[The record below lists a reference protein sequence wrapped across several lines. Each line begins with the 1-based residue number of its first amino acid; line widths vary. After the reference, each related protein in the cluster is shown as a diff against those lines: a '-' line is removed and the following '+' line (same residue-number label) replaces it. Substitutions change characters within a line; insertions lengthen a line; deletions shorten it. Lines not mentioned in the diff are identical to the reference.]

1 MDNKYKFNIEITNK
15 CIIGCSGCPRTW
27 FKKQFPKVKQIQ
39 EMDIDVLCNFLEG
52 ITEVVHFEGNTGD
65 AIYHSKF
72 LELVKRIKNM
82 QIRVQI
88 TTNASGKRESFWQN
102 LVEILSPTD
111 EIEFSIDGLEDTNHL
126 YRINSK
132 WPTVL
137 RALKIVGSSGV
148 RSVWKFIVFKHNE
161 HQIEEA
167 KTMAKSLGIDKFRII
182 TSIKG
187 FDPNYDKNLMPSEK
201 YRSTEE
207 KTRSLI
213 MEGEAPE
220 KMSPQCLKHGKVKD
234 FIFISVF
241 GDFYPCCYIGTYL
254 IAYKTMWNPRNK
266 KYNIK
271 NKKIKDI
278 LTDKDVVNFYESTK
292 RLETANNYCKIFCGD
307 LNG

>member
-1 MDNKYKFNIEITNK
+1 MREGVGGVTELMKNRMVIPFDGSHKE
-15 CIIGCSGCPRTW
+15 
-27 FKKQFPKVKQIQ
+27 FKHV
-39 EMDIDVLCNFLEG
+39 
-52 ITEVVHFEGNTGD
+52 
-65 AIYHSKF
+65 IYH
-72 LELVKRIKNM
+72 ELVHVFINDGVYGGSLKN
-82 QIRVQI
+82 
-88 TTNASGKRESFWQN
+88 
-102 LVEILSPTD
+102 L
-111 EIEFSIDGLEDTNHL
+111 
-126 YRINSK
+126 INSNVVRIPLWMNEGLAEYLASK
-132 WPTVL
+132 WDANSDMWI
-137 RALKIVGSSGV
+137 RDIALNYEQLPKINSLGGYLAY
-148 RSVWKFIVFKHNE
+148 RGGQSVWKFIVFKHNE

-167 KTMAKSLGIDKFRII
+167 KTMAKSLGINNFRII

-213 MEGEAPE
+213 MEGKAPE

-234 FIFISVF
+234 FIFISAF